1 MDHKT
6 TLNGIGTRD
15 SSPHVL
21 AQNMAGIAHDVI
33 TIAELQVQLFA
44 VDLRA
49 WRKGVVRGLA
59 IWAIAGGL
67 LVAVLPTALIGTGL
81 WLADVAHLSTAA
93 GLLWV
98 AFGAMLLV
106 IGLFL
111 VGWRQL
117 VRRRVGLQRS
127 KKELHANLAAMR
139 QVLSSYAGRVS
150 ED

>member
-6 TLNGIGTRD
+6 TLNGFGTRD
-15 SSPHVL
+15 ASAHVV

-33 TIAELQVQLFA
+33 TIAELQVQLIA

-49 WRKGVVRGLA
+49 LRKGVMCGLA
-59 IWAIAGGL
+59 IWVIAFAL
-67 LVAVLPTALIGTGL
+67 LFAALPTALIGTGL
-81 WLADVAHLSTAA
+81 WLATVAHLSTAA

-98 AFGAMLLV
+98 AFGAVLLV
-106 IGLFL
+106 VGLFF

-117 VRRRVGLQRS
+117 ERQRVGLRRS
-127 KKELHANLAAMR
+127 KKELRANLAAMR
-139 QVLSSYAGRVS
+139 QVLLSNAGRAS

>member
-6 TLNGIGTRD
+6 TLNGFGTRD
-15 SSPHVL
+15 ASAHVL

-33 TIAELQVQLFA
+33 TIAELQAQLFA

-49 WRKGVVRGLA
+49 LRKGVLRGL
-59 IWAIAGGL
+59 INWAIAGAL
-67 LVAVLPTALIGTGL
+67 LLAALPTALFGAGL

-98 AFGAMLLV
+98 AFGAALLV

-111 VGWRQL
+111 AGWRQL
-117 VRRRVGLQRS
+117 ERQRVGFERS
-127 KKELHANLAAMR
+127 KKELRANLAAMR
-139 QVLSSYAGRVS
+139 QMLSSYAGRAS